1 MSDSL
6 TAKPPTRVLLADR
19 DSAHRDTIAR
29 LLAAAPHRRYAL
41 DWVKTTDEVLGTIAA
56 DAHDVCLLGDH
67 LDQGDPAAVLTETVA
82 TGWRAPVILLVD
94 IDYPEYER
102 EVRDLGGADY
112 LVWPD
117 LSAPLLDRALRNALE
132 RKKDEDKLRAT
143 KEDLIRRLLDLQDAM
158 ERVERQGA
166 EHAGMAEQL
175 ELLNQEKSKLF
186 SIISHDLRS
195 PFTSLLGLTELMIK
209 AGDKMKP
216 EQVID
221 YAGRINDS
229 GKRIFRLLE
238 NLLEWARLQMGS
250 VAREPGPQS
259 LKELVQETVDLLAPV
274 AAEKQVRL
282 DNAVAGLSAFADRPT
297 LNTVIRNLV
306 NNAVKFTP
314 PGGTVRVAAREDDGA
329 IRVTVNDTGVG
340 IPPERVAT
348 LFQVGANLTTP
359 GTKGEKGTGLG
370 LALCK
375 HLVEMNGGR
384 IWAESAPGQ
393 GSAFH
398 FTVPRAGAAR
408 GAEGAVSAA

>member
-6 TAKPPTRVLLADR
+6 TAKPPIRVLLADR
-19 DSAHRDTIAR
+19 DSAHRDAVAR
-29 LLAAAPHRRYAL
+29 LLAAAPHRRYVL
-41 DWVKTTDEVLGTIAA
+41 DWVKTADQVLDAIAA
-56 DAHDVCLLGDH
+56 AAHDACLLGDH
-67 LDQGDPAAVLTETVA
+67 LDQGDPTVVLTETVA

-94 IDYPEYER
+94 TDYPEYER

-112 LVWPD
+112 LVWKD
-117 LSAPLLDRALRNALE
+117 LSGPLLDRAIRNALE
-132 RKKDEDKLRAT
+132 RKTDEDKLRAT
-143 KEDLIRRLLDLQDAM
+143 KEDLIRRLIDLQDAM
-158 ERVERQGA
+158 ERVEQQGA

-209 AGDKMKP
+209 AGDTMKP
-216 EQVID
+216 EQFVD
-221 YAGRINDS
+221 YAGRINES

-250 VAREPGPQS
+250 VVREPGPQG
-259 LKELVQETVDLLAPV
+259 LKEMVQETVDLLAPV
-274 AAEKQVRL
+274 AAEKKVRI
-282 DNAVAGLSAFADRPT
+282 DNAVAALSAFADRPT

-314 PGGTVRVAAREDDGA
+314 PGGVVRIEAREDDGA
-329 IRVTVNDTGVG
+329 IRVTVGDTGVG
-340 IPPERVAT
+340 IPPERIAT
-348 LFQVGANLTTP
+348 LFQVGATTP

-375 HLVEMNGGR
+375 HLVELNGGR
-384 IWAESAPGQ
+384 IWAESAPGR

-398 FTVPRAGAAR
+398 FTVPRAGAAH
-408 GAEGAVSAA
+408 GAGDAVPAA

>member
-19 DSAHRDTIAR
+19 DSAHRDTVAR
-29 LLAAAPHRRYAL
+29 LLAAAPHRRYTL
-41 DWVKTTDEVLGTIAA
+41 DWVKTTDDVLGAIAA

-158 ERVERQGA
+158 ERVEQQGA

-175 ELLNQEKSKLF
+175 ELLNQEKNKLF

-216 EQVID
+216 EQIID

-250 VAREPGPQS
+250 VAREPGPQR

-274 AAEKQVRL
+274 AAEKQVRI

-314 PGGTVRVAAREDDGA
+314 PGGTVRIEAREDDGA
-329 IRVTVNDTGVG
+329 VRVTVNDTGVG

-384 IWAESAPGQ
+384 IWAESTPGQ

-398 FTVPRAGAAR
+398 FTVPRAGAAH
-408 GAEGAVSAA
+408 GAGDAVSAA